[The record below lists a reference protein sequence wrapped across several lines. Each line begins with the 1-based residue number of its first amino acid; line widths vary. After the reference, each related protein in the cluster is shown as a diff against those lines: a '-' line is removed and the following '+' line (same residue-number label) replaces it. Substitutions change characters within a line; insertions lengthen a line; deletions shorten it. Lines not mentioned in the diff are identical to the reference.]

1 MESVILGIRESLAAV
16 SAPRFFETERG
27 FQGELLAQ
35 LRHRVPLLNDV
46 IVEQEYQKRLMV
58 HGLNIRPDIIVHEP
72 FNPELHKARTEGNFA
87 VIELKLNASPA
98 EAMEDF
104 SSLSAMLDVLQYPI
118 GIFINIASAR
128 THSDLVPIQVRGKIV
143 CFAVYLEGDTTHVI
157 EERT

>member
-1 MESVILGIRESLAAV
+1 MESVIAGIRKSLAAV

-27 FQGELLAQ
+27 FQGELLVQ
-35 LRHRVPLLNDV
+35 MRHRVPLLNDV

-58 HGLNIRPDIIVHEP
+58 HGLNIRPDIVVHEP
-72 FNPELHKARTEGNFA
+72 FNPKFHNARTEGNIA

-98 EAMEDF
+98 EAVADF
-104 SSLSAMLDVLQYPI
+104 KNLSAMLDVLQYPI

-128 THSDLVPIQVRGKIV
+128 THSDLVPIQVRGKVV
-143 CFAVYLEGDTTHVI
+143 CFAVYLEGATTHVI